1 MIIVSMNSATK
12 LSSKYG
18 LWGSNPPYTK
28 QKKRIKK
35 MAETKDIVKIK
46 TYNDFVKQL
55 QEIEKSNMDIVLSFY
70 KYCSKQDDGMSYQA
84 AKELIEEELE
94 PLGLK
99 PYRITKEMNLIFR
112 FKKIAEAV
120 VLIKTY
126 GIDLVIHK
134 R

>member
-1 MIIVSMNSATK
+1 
-12 LSSKYG
+12 
-18 LWGSNPPYTK
+18 
-28 QKKRIKK
+28 
-35 MAETKDIVKIK
+35 MAETKDITKIR
-46 TYNDFVKQL
+46 TYKDFVQQL
-55 QEIEKSNMDIVLSFY
+55 QEIEKDNIDIVLSFY
-70 KYCSKQDDGMSYQA
+70 KYCSKQDDGMSFQA

-112 FKKIAEAV
+112 FKKVAEAV

-126 GIDLVIHK
+126 GIDLFIHK

>member
-1 MIIVSMNSATK
+1 
-12 LSSKYG
+12 
-18 LWGSNPPYTK
+18 
-28 QKKRIKK
+28 
-35 MAETKDIVKIK
+35 MAEIKDVTKIN
-46 TYNDFVKQL
+46 TYKDFVEQL
-55 QEIEKSNMDIVLSFY
+55 QEIEKQHIDLVLSFY
-70 KYCSKQDDGMSYQA
+70 KYCSKQDDGISYQA
-84 AKELIEEELE
+84 AKELIVEELE

-126 GIDLVIHK
+126 GIDLIIHK